1 MDTTTSAPSGQT
13 GLILDF
19 GGVLTTPILDSVTA
33 FEKREGLPVGTHNRL
48 MHSTVVGIELLQA
61 IESGAITQ
69 QDWNEKVGD
78 LLDVPSDN
86 LMGRIFADLRP
97 SPEVI
102 NAAQVLR
109 NRGVKVGV
117 LTNSPGL
124 APFDVYS
131 GYELE
136 TRYDALVVSELER
149 MRKPDPRMYQLMLDR
164 LGLPASH
171 CVMVDDIPENLEP
184 ARELGMTCLLA
195 VNEKQVLYDL
205 QSMFDVEF
213 AS

>member
-33 FEKREGLPVGTHNRL
+33 FEKREGLPVGAHNRL
-48 MHSTVVGIELLQA
+48 MHGTVAGIELLQA

-69 QDWNEKVGD
+69 QDWNEKVGQ

-97 SPEVI
+97 SPKVI

-109 NRGVKVGV
+109 TRGVKVGV

-124 APFDVYS
+124 DPFDVYA

-136 TRYDALVVSELER
+136 TRYDALVISELER

-171 CVMVDDIPENLEP
+171 CVMVDDIPENLAP

-195 VNEKQVLYDL
+195 INAKQVLYDL
-205 QSMFDVEF
+205 QSLFDVEL